1 MGTTV
6 TAECEC
12 GYPHAGVPGF
22 FAGGGG
28 GSIRVG
34 CGMRGGALYFPAL
47 CERCAQVVALN
58 LAHAPWRCPQCDSP
72 DVVPYF
78 LEETDGDQMIEIIGT
93 RCGLTLS
100 DGNDFEFSLYEDAT
114 YTCPACRQVKLRFEH
129 EGHWD

>member
-1 MGTTV
+1 
-6 TAECEC
+6 
-12 GYPHAGVPGF
+12 
-22 FAGGGG
+22 
-28 GSIRVG
+28 
-34 CGMRGGALYFPAL
+34 MRGGALYFPAL

-100 DGNDFEFSLYEDAT
+100 DGSDLEFSLYEDAT
-114 YTCPACRQVKLRFEH
+114 YTCPACHQVTLRFEH